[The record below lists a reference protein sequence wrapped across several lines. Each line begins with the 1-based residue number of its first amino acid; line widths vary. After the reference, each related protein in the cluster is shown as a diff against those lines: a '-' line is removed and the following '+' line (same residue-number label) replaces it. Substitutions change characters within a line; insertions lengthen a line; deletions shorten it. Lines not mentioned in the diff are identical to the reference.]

1 MNPNLLKLIGL
12 LNASGLVAGPLAMM
26 ADKEKDPEQLLGNS
40 EKARIMQ
47 AEKQALRNYQ
57 ASPAHQAK
65 LGMMTEEEEEMD
77 QLRKDRQYQLDAL
90 KKLKDEF

>member
-1 MNPNLLKLIGL
+1 MSPNLLKLIQL
-12 LNASGLVAGPLAMM
+12 LGASGLVAGPLAMM
-26 ADKEKDPEQLLGNS
+26 ADKEKDPEQLPGNS

-65 LGMMTEEEEEMD
+65 LGMMTEEEEMD